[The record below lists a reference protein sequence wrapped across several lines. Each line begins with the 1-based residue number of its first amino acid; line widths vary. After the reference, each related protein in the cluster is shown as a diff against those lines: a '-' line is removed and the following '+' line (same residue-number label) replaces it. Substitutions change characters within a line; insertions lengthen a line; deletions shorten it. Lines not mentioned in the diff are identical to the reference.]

1 MSESTSESQA
11 PEQTADT
18 PAVGA
23 LLQDAATPAAPTG
36 DTPPENATAPAQTGT
51 EGEQTGEVKTGEQK
65 VADGAPEAYE
75 AFTAP
80 EGVVLADSVL
90 EVAQQAF
97 KDANLSQEKAQSLI
111 DKLTPAIAQA
121 QQEALDA
128 AIQSQITEWVAA
140 AKADEQ
146 IGGDKLAPALA
157 NANRVV
163 DTFGSPELRDMLIT
177 SGLGNHPAVIKF
189 CDAIYSKISPDTFV
203 AAAPR
208 PGGKQSFYPNS
219 NMN

>member
-23 LLQDAATPAAPTG
+23 LLQEAAPPADASAAPADAAAP
-36 DTPPENATAPAQTGT
+36 EQTGT
-51 EGEQTGEVKTGEQK
+51 EGEQKTDDSTDEQK
-65 VADGAPEAYE
+65 PAEGAPEVYE

-128 AIQSQITEWVAA
+128 AIQSQITDWVAA

-163 DTFGSPELRDMLIT
+163 DTFGSPELRDMLIS

-189 CDAIYSKISPDTFV
+189 CDAIFSKISPDTFV

>member
-23 LLQDAATPAAPTG
+23 LLQEAAPPADASAAPADAATP
-36 DTPPENATAPAQTGT
+36 EQTGA
-51 EGEQTGEVKTGEQK
+51 EGEQKTDDSTDEQK
-65 VADGAPEAYE
+65 PVDGAPEAYE

-189 CDAIYSKISPDTFV
+189 CDAIFSKISPDTFV

>member
-23 LLQDAATPAAPTG
+23 LLQDAAPPADASAAPADAAASEQAG
-36 DTPPENATAPAQTGT
+36 A
-51 EGEQTGEVKTGEQK
+51 EGEQKTDDSTDEQK
-65 VADGAPEAYE
+65 PADGAPEAYE

-90 EVAQQAF
+90 EAAQQAF

-121 QQEALDA
+121 QQEALDV

-189 CDAIYSKISPDTFV
+189 CDAIFSKISPDTFV

>member
-11 PEQTADT
+11 PAQTADA

-23 LLQDAATPAAPTG
+23 LLQEDAPPADASAAPADAAAP
-36 DTPPENATAPAQTGT
+36 EQTGV
-51 EGEQTGEVKTGEQK
+51 EGEQKTDDSTDEQK
-65 VADGAPEAYE
+65 PAEGAPEAYE

-128 AIQSQITEWVAA
+128 AIQSQITDWVAA

-163 DTFGSPELRDMLIT
+163 DTFGSPELRDMLIS

-189 CDAIYSKISPDTFV
+189 CDAIFSKISPDTFV

>member
-23 LLQDAATPAAPTG
+23 LLQEAAPPADASAAPADAAAP
-36 DTPPENATAPAQTGT
+36 EQTGT
-51 EGEQTGEVKTGEQK
+51 EGEQKTDDSTAEQK
-65 VADGAPEAYE
+65 PADGAPEAYE

-163 DTFGSPELRDMLIT
+163 DTFGPPELRDLLIT
-177 SGLGNHPAVIKF
+177 SGLGNHPAIIKF
-189 CDAIYSKISPDTFV
+189 CDTIFSKISPDTFV

>member
-23 LLQDAATPAAPTG
+23 LLQEAAPPADASAAPADAAAP
-36 DTPPENATAPAQTGT
+36 EQTGA
-51 EGEQTGEVKTGEQK
+51 EGEQKTDDSTDEQK
-65 VADGAPEAYE
+65 PADGAPEAYE

-80 EGVVLADSVL
+80 EGVVLADNVL

-128 AIQSQITEWVAA
+128 AIQSQITDWVAA

-163 DTFGSPELRDMLIT
+163 DTFGSPELRDMLIS

-189 CDAIYSKISPDTFV
+189 CDAIFSKISPDTFV

>member
-18 PAVGA
+18 PAVGT
-23 LLQDAATPAAPTG
+23 LLQEAAPPADASAAPADAAAP
-36 DTPPENATAPAQTGT
+36 EQTGA
-51 EGEQTGEVKTGEQK
+51 EGEQKTDDSTDEQK
-65 VADGAPEAYE
+65 PADGAPEAYE

-128 AIQSQITEWVAA
+128 AIQSQITDWVAA

-189 CDAIYSKISPDTFV
+189 CDAIFSKISPDTFV

>member
-23 LLQDAATPAAPTG
+23 LLQDAAPPADASAAPA
-36 DTPPENATAPAQTGT
+36 DAAAPEQAGA
-51 EGEQTGEVKTGEQK
+51 EGEQKTDDSTDEQK
-65 VADGAPEAYE
+65 PADGAPEAYE
-75 AFTAP
+75 AFNAP

-128 AIQSQITEWVAA
+128 AIQSQITDWVAA

-163 DTFGSPELRDMLIT
+163 DTFGSPELRDMLIS

-189 CDAIYSKISPDTFV
+189 CDAIFSKISPDTFV

>member
-11 PEQTADT
+11 PAQTADA

-23 LLQDAATPAAPTG
+23 LLQEDAPPADASAAPADAAAP
-36 DTPPENATAPAQTGT
+36 EQTGV
-51 EGEQTGEVKTGEQK
+51 EGEQKTDDSTDEQK
-65 VADGAPEAYE
+65 PADGAPGAYE

-128 AIQSQITEWVAA
+128 AIQSQITDWVAA

-163 DTFGSPELRDMLIT
+163 DTFGSPELRDMLIS

-189 CDAIYSKISPDTFV
+189 CDAIFSKISPDTFV

>member
-11 PEQTADT
+11 PAQTADA

-23 LLQDAATPAAPTG
+23 LLQEDAPPADASAAPADAAAP
-36 DTPPENATAPAQTGT
+36 EQTGV
-51 EGEQTGEVKTGEQK
+51 EGEQKTDDSTDEQK
-65 VADGAPEAYE
+65 PADGAPEAYE

-128 AIQSQITEWVAA
+128 AIQSQITDWVAA

-163 DTFGSPELRDMLIT
+163 DTFGSPELRDMLIS

-189 CDAIYSKISPDTFV
+189 CDAIFSKISPDTFV

>member
-23 LLQDAATPAAPTG
+23 LLQDAAPPADASAAPADAAAAEQAG
-36 DTPPENATAPAQTGT
+36 A
-51 EGEQTGEVKTGEQK
+51 EGEQKTDDSTDEQK
-65 VADGAPEAYE
+65 PADGAPEAYE

-80 EGVVLADSVL
+80 EGVALADSVL

-128 AIQSQITEWVAA
+128 AIQTQITEWVAA

-189 CDAIYSKISPDTFV
+189 CDAIFSKISPDTFV

-208 PGGKQSFYPNS
+208 PGSKQSFYPNS

>member
-23 LLQDAATPAAPTG
+23 LLQEAAPPADASAAPADAAAS
-36 DTPPENATAPAQTGT
+36 EQTGV
-51 EGEQTGEVKTGEQK
+51 EGEQKTDDSTDEQK
-65 VADGAPEAYE
+65 PVEGAPEAYE

-163 DTFGSPELRDMLIT
+163 DTFGSPELRDMLIS

-189 CDAIYSKISPDTFV
+189 CDAIFSKISPDTFV

>member
-23 LLQDAATPAAPTG
+23 LLQEDAPPADASAAPADAAAP
-36 DTPPENATAPAQTGT
+36 EQTGV
-51 EGEQTGEVKTGEQK
+51 EGEQKTDDSTDEQK
-65 VADGAPEAYE
+65 PADGAPEAYE

-128 AIQSQITEWVAA
+128 AIQSQITDWVAA

-163 DTFGSPELRDMLIT
+163 DTFGSPELRDMLIS

-189 CDAIYSKISPDTFV
+189 CDAIFSKISPDTFV

>member
-23 LLQDAATPAAPTG
+23 LLQDAAPPADASAAPA
-36 DTPPENATAPAQTGT
+36 DAAASEQTGA
-51 EGEQTGEVKTGEQK
+51 EGEQKTDDSTDEQK
-65 VADGAPEAYE
+65 PADGAPEAYE

-80 EGVVLADSVL
+80 EGVELADSVL

-128 AIQSQITEWVAA
+128 AIQSQITDWVAA

-163 DTFGSPELRDMLIT
+163 DTFGSPELRDMLIS

-189 CDAIYSKISPDTFV
+189 CDAIFSKISPDTFV

-219 NMN
+219 SMN

>member
-23 LLQDAATPAAPTG
+23 LLQEAAPPADASAAPADAAAAP
-36 DTPPENATAPAQTGT
+36 EQTGA
-51 EGEQTGEVKTGEQK
+51 EGEQKTDDSTDEQK
-65 VADGAPEAYE
+65 PADGAPEAYE

-189 CDAIYSKISPDTFV
+189 CDAIFSKISPDTFV

>member
-23 LLQDAATPAAPTG
+23 LLQEAAPPA
-36 DTPPENATAPAQTGT
+36 DASAAPADAPEQTGA
-51 EGEQTGEVKTGEQK
+51 EGEQKTDDSTDEQK
-65 VADGAPEAYE
+65 PADGAPEAYE

-128 AIQSQITEWVAA
+128 AIQSQITDWVAA

-189 CDAIYSKISPDTFV
+189 CDAIFSKISPDTFV